1 MIAQLHMAAFIK
13 IAHRGASGNFSE
25 NTGLAFEKAIEARA
39 DMIEMDCQLSQD
51 GHVVIF
57 HDERLGRT
65 AGARG
70 MLKDKT
76 LDQLKKL
83 DVGQWYRKSYK
94 GARILT
100 LEEALEIIGGRAD
113 LCLDIKHFHD
123 APTGIEIKLLF
134 IVSRYDYLDRT
145 IFSSFDYRCL
155 SRVREL
161 APEARI
167 GVIFD
172 TATKADPLEAARALA
187 AGSVQIHKD
196 LASRE
201 FLERAWEQGL
211 DVYVWT
217 VNEVRDMEKFVSW
230 GVQGIV
236 SDFPEKFWKLKW
248 KSS

>member
-1 MIAQLHMAAFIK
+1 MAAFTK
-13 IAHRGASGNFSE
+13 IAHRGASGNFPE
-25 NTGLAFEKAIEARA
+25 NTTLAFEKAIEARA

-65 AGARG
+65 AGAHGR
-70 MLKDKT
+70 LKDQT

-83 DVGQWYRKSYK
+83 DVGEWRKKSYR
-94 GARILT
+94 GERILT
-100 LEEALEIIGGRAD
+100 LEEALDIVVDRAD
-113 LCLDIKHFHD
+113 LCLDIKHFPD
-123 APTGIEIKLLF
+123 GPPGMEIKLLF

-145 IFSSFDYRCL
+145 IFSSFDHRCL

-172 TATKADPLEAARALA
+172 ARTKADPLAVSKELDAA
-187 AGSVQIHKD
+187 SVHVQKD

-201 FLERAWEQGL
+201 FLEKAWERGL
-211 DVYVWT
+211 DVHVWT
-217 VNEVRDMEKFVSW
+217 VNDVREMEKFVSW
-230 GVQGIV
+230 GVHGIV
-236 SDFPEKFWKLKW
+236 SDFPEKFWKLKR

>member
-1 MIAQLHMAAFIK
+1 MAAFTK
-13 IAHRGASGNFSE
+13 IAHRGASGNFPE
-25 NTGLAFEKAIEARA
+25 NTAVAFEKAIKASA

-57 HDERLGRT
+57 HDERLSRT

-70 MLKDKT
+70 RLKDKT
-76 LDQLKKL
+76 LDQLKTL
-83 DVGQWYRKSYK
+83 DVGQWRKKSYK
-94 GARILT
+94 GERILT
-100 LEEALEIIGGRAD
+100 LEEVLEIISDRAD
-113 LCLDIKHFHD
+113 LCLDIKHFPD
-123 APTGIEIKLLF
+123 GPPGIEIKLLF

-145 IFSSFDYRCL
+145 IFSSIDHRCL

-161 APEARI
+161 APEARL
-167 GVIFD
+167 GVILD
-172 TATKADPLEAARALA
+172 AKTQADPFVVTEELA
-187 AGSVQIHKD
+187 AASVHIEKD

-201 FLERAWEQGL
+201 FFEKAREQGL
-211 DVYVWT
+211 DVHVWT

>member
-1 MIAQLHMAAFIK
+1 MAAFTK
-13 IAHRGASGNFSE
+13 IAHRGASGNFPE
-25 NTGLAFEKAIEARA
+25 NTRLAFEAAIGARA
-39 DMIEMDCQLSQD
+39 DMIELDCQLCRD

-57 HDERLGRT
+57 HDERLSRT

-76 LDQLKKL
+76 LEQLKKL
-83 DVGQWYRKSYK
+83 DVGRWLKKSYQ
-94 GARILT
+94 GERILT
-100 LEEALEIIGGRAD
+100 LEEVLEIIGGRAD
-113 LCLDIKHFHD
+113 LCLDIKHFPD
-123 APTGIEIKLLF
+123 APAGIEIKLLF

-161 APEARI
+161 APDARI
-167 GVIFD
+167 GVISD
-172 TATKADPLEAARALA
+172 GRSEPDPFTVAKELA
-187 AGSVQIHKD
+187 AGSVHIQKD
-196 LASRE
+196 LADRA

-230 GVQGIV
+230 GVQGLY
-236 SDFPEKFWKLKW
+236 SDYPEKFWKLRW
-248 KSS
+248 KGP

>member
-1 MIAQLHMAAFIK
+1 MAAFTK
-13 IAHRGASGNFSE
+13 VAHRGASGKYPE
-25 NTGLAFEKAIEARA
+25 NTALAFEMAIEARA

-70 MLKDKT
+70 RLQDKT

-83 DVGQWYRKSYK
+83 DVGQWRKKSYK
-94 GARILT
+94 GERILT

-113 LCLDIKHFHD
+113 LCLDIKHFPD
-123 APTGIEIKLLF
+123 GPAGIVIKLLF

-145 IFSSFDYRCL
+145 IFSSFDHRCL

-167 GVIFD
+167 GVILD
-172 TATKADPLEAARALA
+172 APTKADPFAVTKELA
-187 AGSVQIHKD
+187 PASVHIQQD

-201 FLERAWEQGL
+201 FLEKAWEEGL
-211 DVYVWT
+211 DVHVWT
-217 VNEVRDMEKFVSW
+217 VNEVREMEKFVSW

-236 SDFPEKFWKLKW
+236 SDFPEKFGKLKW

>member
-1 MIAQLHMAAFIK
+1 MIAQLHMATFSK
-13 IAHRGASGNFSE
+13 IAHRGASGNFPE
-25 NTGLAFEKAIEARA
+25 NTALAFEKAIEASA
-39 DMIEMDCQLSQD
+39 NMIEMDCQLSQD

-70 MLKDKT
+70 RLKDKT

-83 DVGQWYRKSYK
+83 DVGQWRKKSYK
-94 GARILT
+94 GERILT

-113 LCLDIKHFHD
+113 LCLDIKHFPD
-123 APTGIEIKLLF
+123 GRPGIEIKLLF

-172 TATKADPLEAARALA
+172 AATKADPLAAAKELT
-187 AGSVQIHKD
+187 AGTVHIHKD
-196 LASRE
+196 LVSRE
-201 FLERAWEQGL
+201 FLERAWEQGR

-217 VNEVRDMEKFVSW
+217 VNEVRDMEKLVSW
-230 GVQGIV
+230 GVQGIA

>member
-1 MIAQLHMAAFIK
+1 MAAFIK
-13 IAHRGASGNFSE
+13 IAHRGASGNFPE

-39 DMIEMDCQLSQD
+39 DMIEMDCQLSLD

-57 HDERLGRT
+57 HDERLSRT

-83 DVGQWYRKSYK
+83 DVGQWRKKSYK
-94 GARILT
+94 GERILT

-113 LCLDIKHFHD
+113 LCLDIKHFS
-123 APTGIEIKLLF
+123 AGPSGIEIKLLF

-145 IFSSFDYRCL
+145 IFSSFDYRSL

-167 GVIFD
+167 GVIVD
-172 TATKADPLEAARALA
+172 AATKADPFAVTQELA
-187 AGSVQIHKD
+187 AASVHIQKD

-201 FLERAWEQGL
+201 FLEKAWDRGL
-211 DVYVWT
+211 EVYVWT
-217 VNEVRDMEKFVSW
+217 VTEVRDMEKFVSW

>member
-1 MIAQLHMAAFIK
+1 MAAFIK
-13 IAHRGASGNFSE
+13 IAHRGASGNFPE
-25 NTGLAFEKAIEARA
+25 NTALAFEKAIEARA
-39 DMIEMDCQLSQD
+39 DVIEMDCQLSQD

-70 MLKDKT
+70 RLKDKT
-76 LDQLKKL
+76 LGQLKTL
-83 DVGQWYRKSYK
+83 DVGQWGKKSYK
-94 GARILT
+94 GERILT
-100 LEEALEIIGGRAD
+100 LEEVLEIIGGRAD
-113 LCLDIKHFHD
+113 VCLDIKHFPNG
-123 APTGIEIKLLF
+123 APGIEIKLLF

-145 IFSSFDYRCL
+145 IFTSIDHRCL
-155 SRVREL
+155 SRVRQL

-167 GVIFD
+167 GVILD
-172 TATKADPLEAARALA
+172 APIKADPFAITNELA
-187 AGSVQIHKD
+187 AASVHIHKD

-201 FLERAWEQGL
+201 FLEKAWERGL
-211 DVYVWT
+211 DAHVWT
-217 VNEVRDMEKFVSW
+217 VNEVRDMEKLVSW

>member
-1 MIAQLHMAAFIK
+1 MAAVIK
-13 IAHRGASGNFSE
+13 IAHRGASANFPE
-25 NTGLAFEKAIEARA
+25 NTALAFEKAIEARA
-39 DMIEMDCQLSQD
+39 DMIEMDCQLSPD

-57 HDERLGRT
+57 HDERLRRT
-65 AGARG
+65 SAARG

-83 DVGQWYRKSYK
+83 DVGQWRKKSCK
-94 GARILT
+94 GERILT

-113 LCLDIKHFHD
+113 LCLDIKHFS
-123 APTGIEIKLLF
+123 AGPSGIEIKLLF

-145 IFSSFDYRCL
+145 IFSSFDYRSL
-155 SRVREL
+155 RRVREL

-167 GVIFD
+167 GVIVD
-172 TATKADPLEAARALA
+172 AATKADPFAATQELA
-187 AGSVQIHKD
+187 AASVHIQKD

-201 FLERAWEQGL
+201 FLEKAWDRGL